1 MDLTKH
7 CQLCDH
13 KIFDFHTGSSCGLTE
28 EKPHFNRKCGEIL
41 FGQNL
46 EARIKEVNIEYEQVK
61 RSKAL
66 SIANFVVFLLLGV
79 GVMAGGYLLGAYA
92 FERTSNSG
100 ALIGKGGVV
109 FTVPLIIMG
118 IGLSFFPLS
127 FGPLN
132 NYRYGMAVAGKKK
145 KELDD
150 LLRMYNLEYSI
161 EVNITKDLH
170 GNKEIETDLKFL
182 RKHYR

>member
-13 KIFDFHTGSSCGLTE
+13 KIFDFHKGSRCGLTE

-41 FGQNL
+41 FGQNK
-46 EARIKEVNIEYEQVK
+46 EARIKEVNIEYELVK

-66 SIANFVVFLLLGV
+66 SIANFAFFLLLGV
-79 GVMAGGYLLGAYA
+79 GVMAGGWLLGVYA
-92 FERTSNSG
+92 FE
-100 ALIGKGGVV
+100 GGVIS
-109 FTVPLIIMG
+109 TVPIFIMG
-118 IGLSFFPLS
+118 VGLSFFPLS

-132 NYRYGMAVAGKKK
+132 NYRQGMAVASKKK

-150 LLRMYNLEYSI
+150 LLRMYYIEYSI
-161 EVNITKDLH
+161 EVMVVKDRY
-170 GNKEIETDLKFL
+170 GNTEIDTDLKFL

>member
-13 KIFDFHTGSSCGLTE
+13 KIFDFNKGSRCGLTE
-28 EKPHFNRKCGEIL
+28 EKPHFYRKCGEIL
-41 FGQNL
+41 FGQNM
-46 EARIKEVNIEYEQVK
+46 EAKIREVNIEHELVK
-61 RSKAL
+61 ESKAL

-79 GVMAGGYLLGAYA
+79 GVLAGGWLLGVYA
-92 FERTSNSG
+92 FE
-100 ALIGKGGVV
+100 GGVIS
-109 FTVPLIIMG
+109 TVPIIIMG
-118 IGLSFFPLS
+118 VGLSFFPLS

-132 NYRYGMAVAGKKK
+132 SFRFGMAVASKKK
-145 KELDD
+145 KELDI
-150 LLRMYNLEYSI
+150 LLRMYNIEYSI

-170 GNKEIETDLKFL
+170 GNKEIDTDLKFL